1 MTKRRA
7 NSLTIFRALC
17 LGVFLILSPL
27 FFQAQTTLE
36 LIAPLDIPLILS
48 GNFGEFRG
56 SHFHTGIDIKTQ
68 GVEGFP
74 VLAAAKGKV
83 ERVKVSPWGYG
94 NTLYIKHA
102 DGSSTVYAHLQ
113 RFVPSIQ
120 DWALGRQ
127 YKGRVF
133 SIDLTPT
140 TDFEFSAGDTIGW
153 SGNSGSS
160 GGPHLHFEV
169 RDAQQHPVNPLH
181 WDLPITDKRA
191 PEVGKLKIIP
201 IDSNGLEKR
210 EIAVDAKAGDTTLV
224 KAGEVHLGVWSI
236 DRLDGASNVC
246 GVYSIDVE
254 VNGAKYFSCTI
265 DTLDFAVNKD
275 MNAHVYFSTWKKGR
289 KSVHRFNKLPG
300 DRLPIYDFLSEEKLE
315 ILVDSIMEVD
325 VVCKDVHGNSRAKS
339 FILKGDPS
347 PTEYVS
353 NERGDVQIVNKLAT
367 PDAVTELRL
376 KGVDVHIKKGSL
388 YDKEHVYLEV
398 YDSVEFA
405 IGSWDV
411 PMKKAMEISYKLSP
425 DMPQDLWVARSVNDK
440 GGVSGAIACKHEV
453 GRLDF
458 KTKNMGRYKM
468 ERDTVPPRLLPKHSG
483 TPVVKSGDLIFHVE
497 DAVSGVEKIEATM
510 DGEWILLRWNP
521 KKKEAIYKASDAVH
535 EKESKVK
542 IEVVARDAVGL
553 ESKWSGYVQMK

>member
-1 MTKRRA
+1 MTKRGA
-7 NSLTIFRALC
+7 NYSVIFKTLFT
-17 LGVFLILSPL
+17 GVFLVLSPL
-27 FFQAQTTLE
+27 FSQAQNTLE

-74 VLAAAKGKV
+74 VLAAADGKV
-83 ERVKVSPWGYG
+83 ERIKVSPWGYG
-94 NTLYIKHA
+94 NTLYIKHS

-113 RFVPSIQ
+113 RFSPSIQ
-120 DWALGRQ
+120 DWVRGRQ

-140 TDFEFSAGDTIGW
+140 VDFDFSAGDTIGW

-181 WDLPITDKRA
+181 WYLPITDKRP
-191 PEVGKLKIIP
+191 PEVGKLKVIP
-201 IDSNGLEKR
+201 IDSNGIEKR
-210 EIAVDAKAGDTTLV
+210 EIAVDAKADDTTLV

-254 VNGAKYFSCTI
+254 VNGDQYFSCTI

-275 MNAHVYFSTWKKGR
+275 MNAHVYFSTWKRGR

-300 DRLPIYDFLSEEKLE
+300 DRLPIYDFLSEKNLE
-315 ILVDSIMEVD
+315 ILVDSIMKVD
-325 VVCKDVHGNSRAKS
+325 VVCKDVHGNSRSKS
-339 FILKGDPS
+339 YILKGES
-347 PTEYVS
+347 SLSEYIC
-353 NERGDVQIVNKLAT
+353 NESGNSRIVNQIAS
-367 PDAVTELRL
+367 PNSVTDLRL
-376 KGVDVHIKKGSL
+376 EGVDVHVKKGAL
-388 YDKEHVYLEV
+388 YDWEHVFLEV

-411 PMKKAMEISYKLSP
+411 PLKKALEISYKLSA
-425 DMPQDLWVARSVNDK
+425 DMPQGLWVARSVNDK
-440 GGVSGAIACKHEV
+440 GGVSGAIVCNQEV

-483 TPVVKSGDLIFHVE
+483 TPVVKNGDLIFHVE
-497 DAVSGVEKIEATM
+497 DAVSGVEKIEATI
-510 DGEWILLRWNP
+510 DGEWVLLRWNP
-521 KKKEAIYKASDAVH
+521 KKKEAIYKASDSVH
-535 EKESKVK
+535 EKGSRVKV
-542 IEVVARDAVGL
+542 EVVARDAVGH
-553 ESKWSGYVQMK
+553 ESKWSGYVQMN